1 MMAPAFVISGALQVV
16 LLTFIVSFVII
27 SYIYY
32 WKHKL
37 AVLGL
42 TLFYIGLYPG
52 LEFLTAVGALLIWY
66 ATRNDD

>member
-1 MMAPAFVISGALQVV
+1 MIPAFVISGALQTA
-16 LLTFIVSFVII
+16 LLTFIVSGIII

-32 WKHKL
+32 WKYKL

-52 LEFLTAVGALLIWY
+52 LEVLAVIGALLICY
-66 ATRNDD
+66 ATKDE